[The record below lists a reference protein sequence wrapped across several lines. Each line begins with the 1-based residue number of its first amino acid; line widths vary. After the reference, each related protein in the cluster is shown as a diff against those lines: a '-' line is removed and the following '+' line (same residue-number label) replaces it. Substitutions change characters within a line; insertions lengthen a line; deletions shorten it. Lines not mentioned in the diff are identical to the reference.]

1 MNNLAL
7 PRVSPRNHTESMGM
21 LSFNAIPQARVVRKG
36 AHVFAPPPAPRSNEP
51 SALREHARNV
61 LAVALGLWP
70 LTTVVLLVAGLLIM
84 AGNNGGP

>member
-7 PRVSPRNHTESMGM
+7 PRVSSTNHTESMGM
-21 LSFNAIPQARVVRKG
+21 LTFNAIPQARVVRKG

-51 SALREHARNV
+51 SALHEHARNV
-61 LAVALGLWP
+61 LAVVLGLWP
-70 LTTVVLLVAGLLIM
+70 LTCVVLLAAGLMIM